1 MEFVVVL
8 LLNWKGQI
16 CQQNSTIGKGRVSV
30 STTSIS
36 WLRSKRGILMKMKFV
51 DQISKGYWYANHPF
65 RVNYKDTHSL
75 SVWWKQYFRIQI
87 LAKFSLTYTKHICKH
102 VRTMFKWTF
111 ADLHIILV
119 HYSYAK
125 GLHNIFCFSLWGQ
138 NWVSRPN
145 PHSSVADNFSSNWL
159 SIWNGF
165 CEEILPHFQSLTKFH
180 FNLASSKE
188 LILLLYV
195 ENQMEKSILSLVC
208 LISFDW
214 NGWLHQQTYL
224 FGKKS
229 RKITLIYS
237 FFFRF

>member
-102 VRTMFKWTF
+102 VQTCT
-111 ADLHIILV
+111 AQ
-119 HYSYAK
+119 S
-125 GLHNIFCFSLWGQ
+125 G
-138 NWVSRPN
+138 
-145 PHSSVADNFSSNWL
+145 
-159 SIWNGF
+159 IWMIEAIN
-165 CEEILPHFQSLTKFH
+165 
-180 FNLASSKE
+180 
-188 LILLLYV
+188 
-195 ENQMEKSILSLVC
+195 EKSTILGQFCSYFQRLTDSWV
-208 LISFDW
+208 
-214 NGWLHQQTYL
+214 G
-224 FGKKS
+224 
-229 RKITLIYS
+229 
-237 FFFRF
+237 